1 MQKQEIID
9 KINSFSDWM
18 YEYDLKGNLTPPVSM
33 NSVKVTNQRVDYFIK
48 PLIKFC
54 GGSLKGKKILDI
66 GCNSGFFA
74 LKMIEAGCDYIVG
87 IDGRQSHID
96 KANFVFEQKEIDKS
110 KYDFKYGNVFDV
122 DFKEYGEFD
131 IVICLGFFHHINKPI
146 ELLEKISEVNSNL
159 LLLETRL
166 TKVPWNF
173 IHIQEDIDTKHFANS
188 IDYSLAMFPS
198 KKAVLS
204 MTKLFSYDSII
215 LKPQKSHKLILKN
228 YKLNRRLA
236 FVCSKKSNLMEFPAE
251 VQKIS
256 FFSELFELFSLAFN
270 VVSNK
275 LKIRK

>member
-251 VQKIS
+251 VQKIT

-270 VVSNK
+270 MVSNK